1 MNLIT
6 EYFTYTHLVNVIQQ
20 TESKGRYA
28 GFSASLSFMLQSLCC
43 HWALGVPVWAVS
55 SAGKRTTPPP
65 PSSPH
70 PPQKKSPKQKS
81 DRCLFRE
88 EISPGLRTNCLE
100 KSLQQSDP
108 CLSTAYCRCGVRVF
122 SCCTLQPSCPSW
134 YWGKRKGLGQEVFEK
149 TNPIAASLVSARWK
163 SPPVTWGTPAV
174 PGFFQWSLSVPP
186 HLHLSSS
193 NYGTSSLNLVLQL
206 LQVT

>member
-70 PPQKKSPKQKS
+70 PKKKSPKQNS
-81 DRCLFRE
+81 DCCLFRE

-108 CLSTAYCRCGVRVF
+108 CLSTAYCRRGVCFPAAHSSLPAPLGTGGRERGWARR
-122 SCCTLQPSCPSW
+122 CLRKQIPLQRAWWAPGESLLQSPGAHQQC
-134 YWGKRKGLGQEVFEK
+134 Q
-149 TNPIAASLVSARWK
+149 ASSKEA
-163 SPPVTWGTPAV
+163 
-174 PGFFQWSLSVPP
+174 FQCHP

-193 NYGTSSLNLVLQL
+193 NYATGSLNLVLQL

>member
-70 PPQKKSPKQKS
+70 PQKKIPKAKLWSLPVQ
-81 DRCLFRE
+81 RGNLTRFANRLPGEIPAAVRPLPFHCL
-88 EISPGLRTNCLE
+88 
-100 KSLQQSDP
+100 LQTW
-108 CLSTAYCRCGVRVF
+108 CVF
-122 SCCTLQPSCPSW
+122 SCCTQQPSCPSW

-174 PGFFQWSLSVPP
+174 PGFFQGSLSVPP
-186 HLHLSSS
+186 HLRLSSS
-193 NYGTSSLNLVLQL
+193 NYATGSLNLVLQL

>member
-70 PPQKKSPKQKS
+70 PPKKNP
-81 DRCLFRE
+81 
-88 EISPGLRTNCLE
+88 
-100 KSLQQSDP
+100 QSK
-108 CLSTAYCRCGVRVF
+108 
-122 SCCTLQPSCPSW
+122 TL
-134 YWGKRKGLGQEVFEK
+134 
-149 TNPIAASLVSARWK
+149 IAACSERKSHPVCEQTAWRNPCSSQTLAFPLLTADVVCVFLLHTAAFLPLLVLGEEKGAGPGGVWENKSHCSELGERQVKVSSSHLGHTSSARLLPRK
-163 SPPVTWGTPAV
+163 PFSATPTFIFPLLTMPPA
-174 PGFFQWSLSVPP
+174 L
-186 HLHLSSS
+186 
-193 NYGTSSLNLVLQL
+193 
-206 LQVT
+206 